1 MEKYQAVYD
10 LLLDAEKRFGD
21 RTVIIEDDN
30 EVTYSEMKRN
40 SFKLANVLYDL
51 GLKRGDKAA
60 VYLPNRKEY
69 FYIYYACFITG
80 IIVVPIDFYLSEE
93 EVINISD
100 HCGAKLIFAESNP
113 RCNLANLRYQ
123 SKSIK
128 FIVSLDSQPQF
139 LSFNNLLE
147 SASEDFKKVE
157 IELDNYSSIFYT
169 SGSTGK
175 PKGVIWNYKHIH
187 IGSNSLDFFLPD
199 YVLNQR
205 AITAIPMSH
214 IAGVLFPML
223 AIKMGL
229 STVILE
235 RFHPLN
241 FVKLV
246 EKWKVSLFWIVPP
259 MWYALLYLKE
269 IEKFDLSS
277 VKLAAVFGATSDPE
291 MIRRS
296 KKYLPNADIY
306 NGWGMTEVVGPTTIS
321 EPNFLETVGRPYP
334 WVTLKISGEDGVEK
348 NVGEIGEIWAK
359 GEAVFLGYYNEPE
372 LTAQVF
378 EDGWFKTGDLA
389 KADKDGNIYIVGRS
403 KDMLKVGGQIV
414 WCAEVEHTLLKHPCV
429 KEAAIAGAPDKLR
442 GEVPVAFIVLKE
454 GIVLP
459 KKYIIEFLQEHLAK
473 FKIPKEVKYLEEL
486 PKSGTGKI
494 DKGKLKEM
502 AAAL

>member
-1 MEKYQAVYD
+1 MQLYENVYD
-10 LLLDAEKRFGD
+10 LLIKAENNFGD
-21 RTVIIEDDN
+21 RTAIIEDDK
-30 EVTYSEMKRN
+30 EISYSEMRKK
-40 SFKLANVLYDL
+40 SFKLANALYSL
-51 GLKRGDKAA
+51 GIKRGDKIAI
-60 VYLPNRKEY
+60 YLPNRSEY

-93 EVINISD
+93 EVINIAN
-100 HCGAKLIFAESNP
+100 HCEVKLIFAESGP
-113 RCNLANLRYQ
+113 RCNLRNLSYNA
-123 SKSIK
+123 KTVK
-128 FIVSLDSQPQF
+128 FIISLDNQPQF
-139 LSFNNLLE
+139 LSFDKLLE
-147 SASEDFKKVE
+147 GAREDFKKVD
-157 IELDNYSSIFYT
+157 IELNNYSCIFYT

-187 IGSNSLDFFLPD
+187 IGSNSLDFFLRD

-214 IAGVLFPML
+214 IGGLLFPML

-241 FVKLV
+241 FVKLI
-246 EKWKVSLFWIVPP
+246 EKWKVSIFWIVPP

-269 IEKFDLSS
+269 IEKFDLSC
-277 VKLAAVFGATSDPE
+277 VKLADVFGATSDPE
-291 MIRRS
+291 LIRRS
-296 KKYLPNADIY
+296 KKYFPNANLY
-306 NGWGMTEVVGPTTIS
+306 NGWGMTEVVGPTTVS
-321 EPNFLETVGRPYP
+321 EPNFLETVGKPCP
-334 WVTLKISGEDGVEK
+334 WVTLKIVGEDGQEK

-372 LTAQVF
+372 LTAQSF

-389 KADKDGNIYIVGRS
+389 KMDKDGNIYIVGRS

-429 KEAAIAGAPDKLR
+429 KEAAIVGAPDKLR

-459 KKYIIEFLQEHLAK
+459 KKYIIEFLHEHLAK
-473 FKIPKEVKYLEEL
+473 FKIPKEVKYLSEL

-494 DKGKLKEM
+494 DKGTLKEM
-502 AAAL
+502 AMAQ